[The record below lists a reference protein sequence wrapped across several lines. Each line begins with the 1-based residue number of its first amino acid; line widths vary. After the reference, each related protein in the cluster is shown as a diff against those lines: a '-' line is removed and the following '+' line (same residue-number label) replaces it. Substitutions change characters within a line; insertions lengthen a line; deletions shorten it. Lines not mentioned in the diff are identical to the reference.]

1 LRLLTSSDVQG
12 LGDTPAAI
20 PKEVVTPKA
29 EKGGAEK

>member
-1 LRLLTSSDVQG
+1 VQG